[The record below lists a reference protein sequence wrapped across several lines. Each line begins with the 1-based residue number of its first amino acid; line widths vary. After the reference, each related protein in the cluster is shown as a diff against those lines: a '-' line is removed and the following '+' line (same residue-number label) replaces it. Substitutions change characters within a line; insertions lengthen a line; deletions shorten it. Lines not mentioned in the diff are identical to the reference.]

1 MATKSSLKDIHA
13 AAALAKLEKENKS
26 LKAQLDSA
34 VSQLERA
41 RHVRRMRLPTQKPVA
56 KLKGDIIRVV
66 IPDTHG
72 AKADTKA
79 LAAVIADVKA
89 LQPQEIILLGDHV
102 DCGGFLA
109 QHHTLGYVAESDYSY
124 EDDIE
129 AANTF
134 LDALQAAAP
143 NAKIEYCE
151 GNHEDRVEAFI
162 ITTVLRHKKDGEFLR
177 RQFAPEF
184 LLRLAERGIPYYRRS
199 MCYDGLSVPGV
210 IKRGK
215 CFFLHGFSASKHAVA
230 AVQMKTAGN
239 VVFGHTHRAQSD
251 IVRRIGVGTVGA
263 FNPGCLTTIQPL
275 WCHGNPTDWSLGFG
289 VQLVTRQETFLHLN
303 VPIIDGVSLLT
314 ALVNKA

>member
-1 MATKSSLKDIHA
+1 MPSTPSLKHIHA
-13 AAALAKLEKENKS
+13 AAELSKLEKENKA
-26 LKAQLDSA
+26 LKSQLDAA
-34 VSQLERA
+34 VSQLERV
-41 RHVRRMRLPTQKPVA
+41 RHAKRSKIPVQRPSA
-56 KLKGDIIRVV
+56 KLKGDVIRVV

-72 AKADTKA
+72 AKADTEA

-89 LQPQEIILLGDHV
+89 LQPHEIILLGDHV

-162 ITTVLRHKKDGEFLR
+162 ITTVLRHRKDGEFLR

-184 LLRLAERGIPYYRRS
+184 LLRLADRGISYYRRS
-199 MCYDGLSVPGV
+199 ICYDGLTVPGV

-215 CFFLHGFSASKHAVA
+215 CFFLHGFSTSKHAVA

-263 FNPGCLTTIQPL
+263 FNPGCLTQIQPL
-275 WCHGNPTDWSLGFG
+275 WNHANPNDWSLGFG
-289 VQLVTRQETFLHLN
+289 VQLVTHQETFLHLN
-303 VPIIDGVSLLT
+303 VPIIEGKSLLT
-314 ALVNKA
+314 ALVNKT